1 MRQIIFVNEAR
12 VESAPKEY
20 RESSP
25 KYNKE
30 KSNDPSEEDE
40 NIAQAYDIL
49 NKIRYNTNRIHTAP
63 KKYRENDDPE
73 DVKDL
78 ANKLGNSSFQSKKM
92 QRVW

>member
-12 VESAPKEY
+12 VELAPKEY

-25 KYNKE
+25 KYPKE
-30 KSNDPSEEDE
+30 KSNDSGEDK
-40 NIAQAYDIL
+40 NITLAYDIR
-49 NKIRYNTNRIHTAP
+49 NKIRYNTNRIRTAP

-73 DVKDL
+73 DVKVL
-78 ANKLGNSSFQSKKM
+78 ANKLGNPSFQSKKM

>member
-12 VESAPKEY
+12 VELAPKKY

-25 KYNKE
+25 EYREE
-30 KSNDPSEEDE
+30 KSNDSREDK
-40 NIAQAYDIL
+40 NITVAYDIL
-49 NKIRYNTNRIHTAP
+49 NKRRYNSNRIHTAP

-78 ANKLGNSSFQSKKM
+78 ANKLSNPAFSSRDEVWKK
-92 QRVW
+92 